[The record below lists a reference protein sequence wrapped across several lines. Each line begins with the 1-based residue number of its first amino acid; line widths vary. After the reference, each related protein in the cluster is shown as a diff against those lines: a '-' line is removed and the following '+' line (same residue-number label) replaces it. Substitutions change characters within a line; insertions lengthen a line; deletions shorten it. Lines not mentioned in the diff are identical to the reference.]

1 MKKLIVLALVVLGLL
16 AIVPAMELQSSTQV
30 FSRVGMAEG
39 RRRRVRNHSF
49 ERELTRRYS
58 SIENYTLPNGGT
70 DMKKLIVLALVVLGL
85 LAIVP
90 AMELQSSTQVF
101 SRVGMAEGGGGE

>member
-39 RRRRVRNHSF
+39 DGRRRVGNHSS
-49 ERELTRRYS
+49 EWKRSRYH
-58 SIENYTLPNGGT
+58 SI
-70 DMKKLIVLALVVLGL
+70 K
-85 LAIVP
+85 
-90 AMELQSSTQVF
+90 
-101 SRVGMAEGGGGE
+101 